1 VPNPDPGAT
10 GHQNRPVGEGRK
22 HMEFRKSTHSGN
34 GGNCVEVATTDDGIN
49 GS

>member
-1 VPNPDPGAT
+1 
-10 GHQNRPVGEGRK
+10 
-22 HMEFRKSTHSGN
+22 MEFRKSTHSGSG